1 VVSAALATRDEIFDI
16 LDTVKDPEVPVL
28 SVVELGIV
36 RDVSVDAGAVTVTL
50 TPTYSGCPAMRVIE
64 DDITAAL
71 VGHGL
76 GPVRIDTVYAPAWTT
91 DWLSDE
97 AKRKLEAYGIAPP
110 GRTSLDTTLVSLTR
124 APTASAS
131 PRCPYCQSQN
141 TVVKSEFGSTAC
153 KSICFCNACSQPF
166 EMFKAL

>member
-1 VVSAALATRDEIFDI
+1 MSTSTATRDEIFEI

-36 RDVSVDAGAVTVTL
+36 RDVRMGGGVVTVTL

-71 VGHGL
+71 TARGL
-76 GPVRIDTVYAPAWTT
+76 GPVRIETVYAPAWTT
-91 DWLSDE
+91 DWMSDD

-110 GRTSLDTTLVSLTR
+110 GRAAQETLVSLTR
-124 APTASAS
+124 APSVSA
-131 PRCPYCQSQN
+131 PTRCPYCHSPD

-153 KSICFCNACSQPF
+153 KSICFCNACQQPF

>member
-1 VVSAALATRDEIFDI
+1 MSAAAATRDDIFAI
-16 LDTVKDPEVPVL
+16 LNGVKDPEVPVL

-36 RDVSVDAGAVTVTL
+36 RDVRVDGGAVTVTV

-71 VGHGL
+71 VERGL
-76 GPVRIDTVYAPAWTT
+76 GPVHIETVYAPAWTT
-91 DWLSDE
+91 DWLNDE

-110 GRTSLDTTLVSLTR
+110 GRAAHETLVSLTR
-124 APTASAS
+124 APSAGAA
-131 PRCPYCQSQN
+131 PRCPYCHSRD
-141 TVVKSEFGSTAC
+141 TLIKSEFGSTAC
-153 KSICFCNACSQPF
+153 KSICFCNACHQPF